1 MKNIKA
7 FNNIMISKL
16 FNALAKTRKSIAD
29 SFNILQKNKVSSE
42 TLDILEST
50 LISADI
56 GVDTT
61 SEIINLIKTSSGD
74 NYIQYVKDYM
84 LSILNSNKL
93 DTQSLPFVKLIVG
106 VNGTGK
112 TTTAAKLAHYY
123 KLKGN
128 DVLLVAADTYR
139 AAALDQLE
147 IWSNRID
154 VRLISNQSAKDPSSV
169 IYDGMNA
176 SNSQDSKIVI
186 IDTAGRLH
194 TNKNLMLELEK
205 MKRIILDN
213 FGNYSL
219 GTMVTIDSTLGQ
231 NSLYQA
237 KEFLNYIDINSA
249 TLTKMDGTAKGGIV
263 FGLNKEL
270 NIPVEFLGIGENIED
285 LEKFDYNHYINSL
298 LDISDG

>member
-1 MKNIKA
+1 
-7 FNNIMISKL
+7 MISKL

-93 DTQSLPFVKLIVG
+93 NTQSLPFVKLIVG

-128 DVLLVAADTYR
+128 DVVLVAADTYR

-176 SNSQDSKIVI
+176 SNGQDSKIVI

-237 KEFLNYIDINSA
+237 KEFLNYIEINSA

-298 LDISDG
+298 LDI

>member
-1 MKNIKA
+1 
-7 FNNIMISKL
+7 MISKL

-93 DTQSLPFVKLIVG
+93 NTQSLPFVKLIVG

-128 DVLLVAADTYR
+128 DVVLVAADTYR
-139 AAALDQLE
+139 EAALDQLE

-176 SNSQDSKIVI
+176 SNGQDSKIVI

-270 NIPVEFLGIGENIED
+270 NIPIEFLGIGENIED

>member
-112 TTTAAKLAHYY
+112 TTTAAKLAYYY

-270 NIPVEFLGIGENIED
+270 NIPIEFLGIGENIED

>member
-1 MKNIKA
+1 
-7 FNNIMISKL
+7 MISKL

-93 DTQSLPFVKLIVG
+93 NTQSLPFVKLIIG

-128 DVLLVAADTYR
+128 DVVLVAADTYR
-139 AAALDQLE
+139 EAALDQLE

-176 SNSQDSKIVI
+176 SNGQDSKIVI

>member
-1 MKNIKA
+1 LKNIKA

-16 FNALAKTRKSIAD
+16 FNALAKTRKSIAE

-42 TLDILEST
+42 TIDILEST

-93 DTQSLPFVKLIVG
+93 DTQSLPFVKLIIG

-128 DVLLVAADTYR
+128 DVVLVAADTYR
-139 AAALDQLE
+139 SAALDQLE

-205 MKRIILDN
+205 MKRTILDN
-213 FGNYSL
+213 FGNYSF

-270 NIPVEFLGIGENIED
+270 NIPIEFLGIGENIED

-298 LDISDG
+298 LDISYG

>member
-1 MKNIKA
+1 
-7 FNNIMISKL
+7 MISKL

-205 MKRIILDN
+205 MKRIILEN
-213 FGNYSL
+213 FSNYSL
-219 GTMVTIDSTLGQ
+219 ETMVTIDSTLGQ

-298 LDISDG
+298 LDI

>member
-1 MKNIKA
+1 
-7 FNNIMISKL
+7 MISKL

-93 DTQSLPFVKLIVG
+93 NTQSLPFVKLIVG

-128 DVLLVAADTYR
+128 DVVLVAADTYR

-205 MKRIILDN
+205 MKRIILEN
-213 FGNYSL
+213 FSNYSL
-219 GTMVTIDSTLGQ
+219 ETMVTIDSTLGQ

-270 NIPVEFLGIGENIED
+270 NIPIEFLGIGENIED

>member
-1 MKNIKA
+1 
-7 FNNIMISKL
+7 MISKL

-128 DVLLVAADTYR
+128 DVVLVAADTYR

-194 TNKNLMLELEK
+194 TNKNLMFELEK
-205 MKRIILDN
+205 MKRIILEN
-213 FGNYSL
+213 FSNYSL
-219 GTMVTIDSTLGQ
+219 GTMVAIDSTLGQ

-237 KEFLNYIDINSA
+237 KEFLNYIEINSA

-263 FGLNKEL
+263 FGLSKEL
-270 NIPVEFLGIGENIED
+270 NIPIEFLGIGENIED

-298 LDISDG
+298 LDI

>member
-1 MKNIKA
+1 
-7 FNNIMISKL
+7 MISKL

-93 DTQSLPFVKLIVG
+93 NTQSLPFVKLIVG

-128 DVLLVAADTYR
+128 DVVLVAADTYR

-176 SNSQDSKIVI
+176 SNGQDSKIVI

-270 NIPVEFLGIGENIED
+270 NIPIEFLGIGENIED

>member
-1 MKNIKA
+1 
-7 FNNIMISKL
+7 MISKL

-128 DVLLVAADTYR
+128 DVVLVAADTYR
-139 AAALDQLE
+139 EAALDQLE

>member
-1 MKNIKA
+1 
-7 FNNIMISKL
+7 MISKL

-29 SFNILQKNKVSSE
+29 SFNILQKNKVSTE
-42 TLDILEST
+42 NLDILEST

-61 SEIINLIKTSSGD
+61 SEIINLIRTSSGD

-112 TTTAAKLAHYY
+112 TTTAAKLAYYY

-205 MKRIILDN
+205 MKRIILEN
-213 FGNYSL
+213 FSNYSL
-219 GTMVTIDSTLGQ
+219 RTMVTIDSTLGQ

>member
-1 MKNIKA
+1 
-7 FNNIMISKL
+7 MISKL

-112 TTTAAKLAHYY
+112 TTTAAKLAYYY

>member
-1 MKNIKA
+1 
-7 FNNIMISKL
+7 MISKL

-112 TTTAAKLAHYY
+112 TTTAAKLAYYY

-270 NIPVEFLGIGENIED
+270 NIPIEFLGIGENIED
-285 LEKFDYNHYINSL
+285 LEKFDYNHYIKSL

>member
-1 MKNIKA
+1 
-7 FNNIMISKL
+7 MISKL

-29 SFNILQKNKVSSE
+29 SFNILQKNKVSSK

-93 DTQSLPFVKLIVG
+93 NTQSLPFVKLIVG

-128 DVLLVAADTYR
+128 DVVLVAADTYR
-139 AAALDQLE
+139 EAALDQLE

-176 SNSQDSKIVI
+176 SNGQDSKIVI

-270 NIPVEFLGIGENIED
+270 NIPIEFLGIGENIED

-298 LDISDG
+298 LDI

>member
-1 MKNIKA
+1 
-7 FNNIMISKL
+7 MISKL

-112 TTTAAKLAHYY
+112 TTTAAKLAYYY

-139 AAALDQLE
+139 PAALDQLE

-285 LEKFDYNHYINSL
+285 LEKFDYNHYIKSL